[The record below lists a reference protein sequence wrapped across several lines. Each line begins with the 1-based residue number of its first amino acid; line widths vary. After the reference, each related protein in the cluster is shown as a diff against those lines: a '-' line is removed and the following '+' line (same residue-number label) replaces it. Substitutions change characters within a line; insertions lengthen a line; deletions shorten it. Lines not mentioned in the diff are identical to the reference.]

1 MVNDI
6 DDHVPNNVRYD
17 HTIQSDN
24 QTETMTFKATD
35 SLGAESNTGTVT
47 INTVP
52 ASETKSIYLGG
63 EGVNDHYLNL
73 SNSVSSNEST
83 VMMWIKM
90 LPYSGDN
97 SNPNEMTNQAF
108 VADWSGGT
116 AGAAH
121 YLRYGYSTNDGLH
134 KKLSLYKEFYFSGS
148 GSNNVDYLTD
158 LGEVEIGEWTHVAI
172 TNGINLNNVHF
183 QEMYVNGT
191 LVATHSALQA
201 GTPLA
206 WNGVP
211 EVQIGKDKSGSNGR
225 IRASMMIDDYAIFP
239 SRLSQS
245 DIQTYM
251 NNMTTDSNIV
261 EEYMDFNNTS
271 YYAATVGDGALN
283 AGSGTLSVDSPHN

>member
-1 MVNDI
+1 MV
-6 DDHVPNNVRYD
+6 
-17 HTIQSDN
+17 
-24 QTETMTFKATD
+24 
-35 SLGAESNTGTVT
+35 
-47 INTVP
+47 
-52 ASETKSIYLGG
+52 
-63 EGVNDHYLNL
+63 
-73 SNSVSSNEST
+73 
-83 VMMWIKM
+83 
-90 LPYSGDN
+90 
-97 SNPNEMTNQAF
+97 
-108 VADWSGGT
+108 
-116 AGAAH
+116 
-121 YLRYGYSTNDGLH
+121 
-134 KKLSLYKEFYFSGS
+134 
-148 GSNNVDYLTD
+148 
-158 LGEVEIGEWTHVAI
+158 
-172 TNGINLNNVHF
+172 
-183 QEMYVNGT
+183 